1 MVPPDCGV
9 VDVGVVEGLVV
20 LPHPAKAK
28 LEASNKP
35 EARATELRFKRS
47 PPYFYAIKL
56 SQGVNLAIYF
66 DKESKIP
73 ALTTED
79 LT

>member
-1 MVPPDCGV
+1 MVPPYCGFVV
-9 VDVGVVEGLVV
+9 VDVVEGLVE

-56 SQGVNLAIYF
+56 SQGVNLAI
-66 DKESKIP
+66 
-73 ALTTED
+73 
-79 LT
+79 